1 MPLVL
6 AIKNRNSI
14 VVAADTDEQVHDQSF
29 GELISLPNHA
39 VILIVGN
46 LKYVRHAVEEAI
58 RQVKPESSTAA
69 VAQLVQAAL
78 IVDIVPHLS
87 EMAGRVELI
96 VAGFDP
102 IRHVQEPGLYY
113 LDSAQ
118 EFHLQLVPGD
128 AVAGGATAAVTSL
141 VAGHSYAASSTD
153 HLKVLAKECISATK
167 LRWPTA
173 VRGRITLGVLTPQST
188 QIQTL
193 A

>member
-14 VVAADTDEQVHDQSF
+14 VVATDTDDEVHDQGF
-29 GELISLPNHA
+29 GELIALPNHS
-39 VILIVGN
+39 VILLVGN
-46 LKYVRHAVEEAI
+46 LKFVRAALEEVI
-58 RQVKPESSTAA
+58 TRITPKSTSAA

-78 IVDIVPHLS
+78 IVDIVPKLAD
-87 EMAGRVELI
+87 MPGRVEII
-96 VAGFDP
+96 VAGFDLV
-102 IRHVQEPGLYY
+102 RHSQEPDLYY

-141 VAGHSYAASSTD
+141 VAGHSYAESNTD
-153 HLKVLAKECISATK
+153 YLKVLAKECISATK

-173 VRGRITLGVLTPQST
+173 VRGRIKLGVITPQST